1 MMEDT
6 ATADTGTVLDTQS
19 TETDSQAPE
28 VSTTQ
33 AEPAGTPTL
42 KELLKR
48 QKDDP
53 NVKFNDSELDVLD
66 RHYDDP
72 KPKTQATKPEKEAED
87 DDADEPAE
95 KPKVEPEKEKKPEPE
110 EAEESDEDDSDP
122 EAKAILKEVG
132 AKSLKDAAAKI
143 KDLKRLVGGKDAQAV
158 ARVTKEKEDV
168 INGGK
173 ALWTAL
179 AKNDPQAIAF
189 AEKTFGVKF
198 AGQAPKTETPAQGD
212 RYIDPA
218 KFIDAESADIAE
230 AAFQRQEAK
239 IKALEAKFGTI
250 EQERDRHIQ
259 DTVAKQSMMTVVDE
273 MATIAGKIPALKA
286 IPGFREAAQ
295 AVLNGGS
302 DSRLDVFTELFDIA
316 HTEKCSLRAAYDI
329 KRGRDSDRIEA
340 RAIEQ
345 GRKEAY
351 SQKPNPSLSGA
362 TGGRGEASYQPV
374 TPADLEKWKSD
385 HTTHPESW
393 YDKEGDLQ
401 QHKIPRKAWPIFG
414 FK

>member
-1 MMEDT
+1 MEDT
-6 ATADTGTVLDTQS
+6 ATIDTGTVLDTQS

-28 VSTTQ
+28 ATTTQ
-33 AEPAGTPTL
+33 AEPAGSPSL
-42 KELLKR
+42 KDLLKR
-48 QKDDP
+48 QKEDP

-66 RHYDDP
+66 KHYDE
-72 KPKTQATKPEKEAED
+72 PKTKTKAAKPEKEEAEE
-87 DDADEPAE
+87 DEAPAP
-95 KPKVEPEKEKKPEPE
+95 KPKVEPEKEEKPEPE
-110 EAEESDEDDSDP
+110 EVEESEEDDSDP

-158 ARVTKEKEDV
+158 ARVTKEKDDLVRSGRE
-168 INGGK
+168 
-173 ALWTAL
+173 LWSAL
-179 AKNDPQAIAF
+179 AMNDPAAIAF

-198 AGQAPKTETPAQGD
+198 GGQAQKPAEAAQGD

-259 DTVAKQSMMTVVDE
+259 DTVKKQSISSVVDE
-273 MATIAGKIPALKA
+273 MALIAGKIPELKT

-295 AVLNGGS
+295 AVLDGKS
-302 DSRLDVFTELFDIA
+302 DSRLDVFTDLFDIA
-316 HTEKCSLRAAYDI
+316 ATEKCSLRAAYDI

-340 RAIEQ
+340 QAIER

-351 SQKPNPSLSGA
+351 SQKPNPSLSGV
-362 TGGRGEASYQPV
+362 TGGRGEATYQPV
-374 TPADLEKWKSD
+374 TAADLEKWKSD

-393 YDKEGDLQ
+393 YDKEGDLLQ
-401 QHKIPRKAWPIFG
+401 NKVPRKAWSIFG